1 MSDNEIYDGGPMYPP
16 PAREVNG
23 LIVWSPGAS
32 KREVFA
38 KDFVAAAIT
47 GRIANPYY
55 NGPDLEPCPEE
66 KNWIYDMAIIM
77 ADALLAA
84 LDKPQEE
91 KGVAAPDRPDFGK
104 MVRETADAMNRC
116 YAITHGLT
124 PPETPAKE

>member
-32 KREVFA
+32 KRECFSLVMMHSLEV
-38 KDFVAAAIT
+38 KKVACAIQET
-47 GRIANPYY
+47 A
-55 NGPDLEPCPEE
+55 E
-66 KNWIYDMAIIM
+66 MAVEM

-84 LDKPQEE
+84 LHKPQEG